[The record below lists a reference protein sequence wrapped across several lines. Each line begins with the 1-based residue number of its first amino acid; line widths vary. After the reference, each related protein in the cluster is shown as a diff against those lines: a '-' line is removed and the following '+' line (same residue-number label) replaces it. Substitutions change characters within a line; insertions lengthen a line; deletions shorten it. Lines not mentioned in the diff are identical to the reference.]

1 MRSAQFNTVSPFHY
15 PHHDGCI
22 VAPRTP
28 EPKVRRKERGKKKS
42 ILLIPPIS
50 INSSTQFTAL
60 PLSSSPEPLLQPV
73 ACPRPTLVYQ
83 PSITVWKLGRK
94 KRRKKKREKKKKTSR
109 VSMPQ
114 THCIPSIVVKKKKK
128 SQGVWIFFS
137 LSPSLS
143 LFHRSPFF
151 LLIVVVVG
159 CGCLLG
165 VVWSHRWPCNLTPWR
180 GLKIR
185 ALRAGSYI
193 CRYNNGVNG
202 SITAAPAMFFFF
214 FFLSSFPPPSSNSW
228 VVILWLRV
236 WGCGANAVW
245 LLTTR
250 ICYVNTKWKTED
262 LVGLLFEN

>member
-1 MRSAQFNTVSPFHY
+1 MTGALL
-15 PHHDGCI
+15 
-22 VAPRTP
+22 APRTP
-28 EPKVRRKERGKKKS
+28 EPKVRRKERGKKNPYCS
-42 ILLIPPIS
+42 FR
-50 INSSTQFTAL
+50 QFPTIL
-60 PLSSSPEPLLQPV
+60 PLNLLPSSLFKSRAP
-73 ACPRPTLVYQ
+73 PTTSSMPQ
-83 PSITVWKLGRK
+83 THSSIPTKYHRLEIGK
-94 KRRKKKREKKKKTSR
+94 KKKGKKREKKTKKTSR

-214 FFLSSFPPPSSNSW
+214 FFLSSFPPP
-228 VVILWLRV
+228 L
-236 WGCGANAVW
+236 
-245 LLTTR
+245 LLT
-250 ICYVNTKWKTED
+250 
-262 LVGLLFEN
+262 VG